1 MKGTYIFLAPGF
13 EPLEALAPMDIL
25 RRGGV
30 QAQFVSTDEDY
41 FAESTQGYSIVTDL
55 CWEDFLDESQTEGIE
70 CMIFPGGLP
79 GADNLGGNSQLMEI
93 ARNHYDE
100 GGLTCAICAAP
111 ARTIAANL
119 DVKGRHMTA
128 YEGFEG
134 ELEAAGAIVGQ
145 AVAATGVAGNAVT
158 SSDGLESGQNK
169 VGDNAADSAVGK
181 DKVVIDRNLITAK
194 GPGLAIDFGFAILTA
209 LRGPEVCTQVRK
221 GMML

>member
-30 QAQFVSTDEDY
+30 DAQFVSTDEDY

-55 CWEDFLDESQTEGIE
+55 CWEDFIDESQSEGIE

-79 GADNLGGNSQLMEI
+79 GADNLGANAQLMDI
-93 ARNHYDE
+93 ARKHYDD

-111 ARTIAANL
+111 ARAIAANL

-128 YEGFEG
+128 YEGFES

-145 AVAATGVAGNAVT
+145 ADT
-158 SSDGLESGQNK
+158 SSATDSE
-169 VGDNAADSAVGK
+169 VGD
-181 DKVVIDRNLITAK
+181 DKVVIDGNLITAK
-194 GPGLAIDFGFAILTA
+194 GPGLAMDFGFAILTA
-209 LRGPEVCTQVRK
+209 LRGPEVCAQVRR

>member
-55 CWEDFLDESQTEGIE
+55 CWEDFIDESQSEGIE

-79 GADNLGGNSQLMEI
+79 GADNLGGNAQLMDI
-93 ARNHYDE
+93 ARKHYDE

-111 ARTIAANL
+111 ARAIAANF

-128 YEGFEG
+128 YEGFES

-145 AVAATGVAGNAVT
+145 AVAAN
-158 SSDGLESGQNK
+158 
-169 VGDNAADSAVGK
+169 
-181 DKVVIDRNLITAK
+181 DKVVIDDNLITAK
-194 GPGLAIDFGFAILTA
+194 GPGLAMDFGFAILTA
-209 LRGPEVCTQVRK
+209 LRGPEVCAQVRR